1 MKHIKHC
8 WILLVTL
15 TLIGCSTA
23 DIQRHVDTEPL
34 LSVRDFFNGQLVA
47 HGLVKNRSGEVIRHF
62 TAKIDASWAGK
73 TGTLDEHFVFSD
85 GEKQQRIWT
94 PTEQPNGSFLAKAND
109 VIGEHPM
116 FVAGNA
122 LFMKYVLQLAYNGGS
137 LDVTVDDRMF
147 LVTENRIINESI
159 FSKFGIQVAS
169 VQLVIEKSP

>member
-1 MKHIKHC
+1 MKTMRYHDKRNI
-8 WILLVTL
+8 TY
-15 TLIGCSTA
+15 
-23 DIQRHVDTEPL
+23 E
-34 LSVRDFFNGQLVA
+34 SVGD
-47 HGLVKNRSGEVIRHF
+47 
-62 TAKIDASWAGK
+62 
-73 TGTLDEHFVFSD
+73 
-85 GEKQQRIWT
+85 
-94 PTEQPNGSFLAKAND
+94 
-109 VIGEHPM
+109 PM

>member
-1 MKHIKHC
+1 MKYLRQCSI
-8 WILLVTL
+8 ILITL
-15 TLIGCSTA
+15 TLIACSSA
-23 DIQRHVDTEPL
+23 DIQPHATTEPT
-34 LSVRDFFNGQLVA
+34 LSVRDFFTGQLVA
-47 HGLVKNRSGEVIRHF
+47 HGLVKNYSGKVIRHF
-62 TAKIDASWAGK
+62 SADIEASWAGDI
-73 TGTLDEHFVFSD
+73 GTLDEHFVFSD

-94 PTEQPNGSFLAKAND
+94 LTEQPDGSFLAKAND

-116 FVAGNA
+116 FVASNA